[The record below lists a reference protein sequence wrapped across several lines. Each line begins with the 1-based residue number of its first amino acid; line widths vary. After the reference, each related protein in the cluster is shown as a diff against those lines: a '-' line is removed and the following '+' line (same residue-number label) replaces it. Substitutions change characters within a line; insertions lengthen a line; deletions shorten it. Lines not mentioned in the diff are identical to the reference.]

1 MKNKGLRY
9 IIQGGIIAAVYAA
22 LTLIT
27 PIFSYGVGQVRISE
41 ALCVLPF
48 FTPAAIP
55 GLFVGCALANLGS
68 PFGIIDIVC
77 GSVASLLAA
86 YDTSKVKNKWLAP
99 LPSVLLNGLIV
110 GLMLAQELG
119 YPWWAAILYVAG
131 GQAIACYALGMPLLF
146 ALDKF
151 RGKLFGETRRKE
163 E

>member
-22 LTLIT
+22 LIT

-77 GSVASLLAA
+77 GSVATLLAA
-86 YDTSKVKNKWLAP
+86 FATSKVKNKWLAP

-110 GLMLAQELG
+110 GLMLAQVLG